1 MASEE
6 GSIISKRFKR
16 LFHSPNLGGC
26 HWRSI
31 PSDKGGPSH
40 PDREIRGG
48 PASKKFFSALWASFW
63 SKNEGGPGPRAPPLD
78 PPLTSG
84 GSRPSEKGGGR
95 SSRTGDVGGGPGLP
109 KIFFGPLGLILVW
122 IHDWM

>member
-84 GSRPSEKGGGR
+84 GSRPSDKGGGAVIQNR
-95 SSRTGDVGGGPGLP
+95 RCRGGAWPP
-109 KIFFGPLGLILVW
+109 KNFFWPFGPHFGL
-122 IHDWM
+122 DP